1 MIITRYLNF
10 ELIKT
15 TKRLTF
21 DILSQY
27 DCVRN
32 KVLDDKSY
40 YFKASNGY
48 EIISRSRMDIQTE
61 RLWLW
66 GSSSSDSRSGSM
78 VFADNDKRDIAYD
91 NFIQAIYEWNETIH
105 KHGNWI

>member
-1 MIITRYLNF
+1 MNF

-21 DILSQY
+21 DIISQY
-27 DCVRN
+27 GCVRN
-32 KVLDDKSY
+32 SILDNTDC

-66 GSSSSDSRSGSM
+66 GTSPNICRSGSM
-78 VFADNDKRDIAYD
+78 VFSDNAKRDIAYD
-91 NFIQAIYEWNETIH
+91 NFIQAIYEWNEYFH
-105 KHGNWI
+105 KNQKWN